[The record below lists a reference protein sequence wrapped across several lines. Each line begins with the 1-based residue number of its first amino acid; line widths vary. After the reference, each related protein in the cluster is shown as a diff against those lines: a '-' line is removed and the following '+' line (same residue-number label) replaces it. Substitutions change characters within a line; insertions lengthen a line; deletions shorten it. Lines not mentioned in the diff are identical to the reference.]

1 MRAIIL
7 CEYLIEEHAHMQFK
21 KEDLFTIPN
30 ILTYIRFIC
39 LPIFLAFMGLCFRC
53 EESTLKTWWLFAG
66 FITFIF
72 AETTDI
78 IDGKIARKYNMV
90 TDIGKVIDPIA
101 DKLMQCFAI
110 LMVALVKNVWFVW
123 VFMGVLIV
131 KEVAMG
137 VQSKYFMRAST
148 RQVEQMANKVG
159 KAGAT
164 INFIGIILTFG
175 LNVKD
180 MFGWFEMPDILLSI
194 LYYTDMVILLGAC
207 GLQIFAFFNY
217 TRIYAKQLKALRES
231 GVLDTLDKFG
241 NPLPKDVDEK
251 VVVPSGEDK

>member
-1 MRAIIL
+1 
-7 CEYLIEEHAHMQFK
+7 MQFK

-39 LPIFLAFMGLCFRC
+39 LPIFLAFMGLCYKC
-53 EESTLKTWWLFAG
+53 EDSTMKTWWLFAG

-72 AETTDI
+72 AEITDVV
-78 IDGKIARKYNMV
+78 DGKIARKYNMV

-110 LMVALVKNVWFVW
+110 LMVALVKNVWFIW
-123 VFMGVLIV
+123 VFMGMLIV
-131 KEVAMG
+131 KEIMMG
-137 VQSKYFMRAST
+137 VQSKYFMRASK

-159 KAGAT
+159 KAGAA
-164 INFIGIILTFG
+164 INFIGIILAFG

-180 MFGWFEMPDILLSI
+180 MFGWFDMPQIILDI

-207 GLQIFAFFNY
+207 VLQIFAFTNY
-217 TRIYAKQLKALRES
+217 TIIYAKQLKKLRES
-231 GVLDTLDKFG
+231 GVLDKLDKFG
-241 NPLPKDVDEK
+241 NPLPQDVN
-251 VVVPSGEDK
+251 EDKTEKEEQ